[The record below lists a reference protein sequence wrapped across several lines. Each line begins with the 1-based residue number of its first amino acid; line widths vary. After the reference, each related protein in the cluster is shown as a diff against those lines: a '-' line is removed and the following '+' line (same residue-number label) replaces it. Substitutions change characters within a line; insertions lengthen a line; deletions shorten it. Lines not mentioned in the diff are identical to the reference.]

1 MLRWGNFCEAWKI
14 LSSTSK
20 WCQWN
25 RGRQSGYWV
34 IPLKYSSSISTV
46 LRTWKEWS
54 QLIQCVKCQSTFK
67 FPELRSSR
75 NHRRVS
81 VSSKL
86 QQPWQGL
93 ASMDARE
100 GKTYVAHALDLEAE
114 RPRPGNGNSD
124 DVWGLAPW
132 CESRAWPQLPGGP
145 LVLTTGW
152 HWHFEVIKNWG
163 ETR

>member
-86 QQPWQGL
+86 RCHGRGLLPWMQEKARPTWHMPWIWKQRGQGRETGIPMSEALRLGAKAEHGPSFPEDPPGTANDRMAL
-93 ASMDARE
+93 ALWS
-100 GKTYVAHALDLEAE
+100 H
-114 RPRPGNGNSD
+114 
-124 DVWGLAPW
+124 
-132 CESRAWPQLPGGP
+132 
-145 LVLTTGW
+145 
-152 HWHFEVIKNWG
+152 
-163 ETR
+163 